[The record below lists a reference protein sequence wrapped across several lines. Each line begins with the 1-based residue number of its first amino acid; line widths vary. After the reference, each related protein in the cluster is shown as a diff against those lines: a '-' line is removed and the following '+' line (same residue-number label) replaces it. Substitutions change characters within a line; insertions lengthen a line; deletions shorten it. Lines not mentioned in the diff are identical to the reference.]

1 MTQEKKNGKIIA
13 IITMIFL
20 FGMISFVTNLAA
32 PMGIVLKN
40 QFDVSNA
47 LGMLGNFGNFIAYAV
62 MGIPSGILLQRVGYK
77 KTALIAVA
85 IGFIGVGIQF
95 LSGHSSPEMAFAVY
109 LIGAF
114 VAGFSMC
121 LLNTVVNPMLNKL
134 GGEGNKGNQL
144 IQVGGSFNS
153 VMATITPMFV
163 GILIAGS
170 IEKATI
176 SQIFP
181 VMYTA
186 MAVFAFAFFVL
197 LFVRIPEPNAATT
210 TEPISTLMKG
220 ALKFRH
226 FVLGAIAIFVYVGIE
241 VGVPGTLNLF
251 LTDPVEKGGAGIAS
265 TISGFVVGTYWFLM
279 LIGRLAGAS
288 LGAKVSSKAMLT
300 FTSGLGLILV
310 FLAIFSSTG
319 TLVNLPVLQQSAT
332 GGLSFGFAEVP
343 INAMYLVL
351 VGFCT
356 SIMWGGI
363 FNLAVEGLGK
373 YLAAASGLFMVL
385 VCGGGN
391 KGNQLIQVGGSFNSV
406 MATITPMFVG
416 ILIAGSIEKATI
428 SQIFPVMYTA
438 MAVFA
443 FAFFV
448 LLFVRIPEPN
458 AATTTEPISTL
469 MKGALKFRHFVLG
482 AIAIFVYVGIEVGV
496 PGTLNL
502 FLTDPVEKGGAGIA
516 STISGFVVGTYW
528 FLMLIGRLAGAS
540 LGAKVSSKAMLTFT
554 SALGLIL
561 VFLAIFSSTGT
572 LVNLPVLQ
580 QSATGGLSFGFAEVP
595 INAMYLVLVG
605 LCTSI
610 MWGGIFNLAVEGLGK
625 YLAAA
630 SGLFMVLV
638 CGGGI
643 LPVIQGWVADVA
655 GFMASYWVIIAALAY
670 LLYYGLVGC
679 KNVNKDIP
687 VE

>member
-1 MTQEKKNGKIIA
+1 
-13 IITMIFL
+13 MIFL

-279 LIGRLAGAS
+279 LVGRLAGAS
-288 LGAKVSSKAMLT
+288 LGAK
-300 FTSGLGLILV
+300 I
-310 FLAIFSSTG
+310 
-319 TLVNLPVLQQSAT
+319 
-332 GGLSFGFAEVP
+332 
-343 INAMYLVL
+343 
-351 VGFCT
+351 
-356 SIMWGGI
+356 
-363 FNLAVEGLGK
+363 
-373 YLAAASGLFMVL
+373 
-385 VCGGGN
+385 
-391 KGNQLIQVGGSFNSV
+391 
-406 MATITPMFVG
+406 
-416 ILIAGSIEKATI
+416 
-428 SQIFPVMYTA
+428 
-438 MAVFA
+438 
-443 FAFFV
+443 
-448 LLFVRIPEPN
+448 
-458 AATTTEPISTL
+458 
-469 MKGALKFRHFVLG
+469 
-482 AIAIFVYVGIEVGV
+482 
-496 PGTLNL
+496 
-502 FLTDPVEKGGAGIA
+502 
-516 STISGFVVGTYW
+516 
-528 FLMLIGRLAGAS
+528 
-540 LGAKVSSKAMLTFT
+540 SSKAMLTFT

-610 MWGGIFNLAVEGLGK
+610 MWGGIISIHAPREGCDKSVGANVFNSPINSQACAIK
-625 YLAAA
+625 A
-630 SGLFMVLV
+630 
-638 CGGGI
+638 
-643 LPVIQGWVADVA
+643 GWV
-655 GFMASYWVIIAALAY
+655 
-670 LLYYGLVGC
+670 
-679 KNVNKDIP
+679 
-687 VE
+687 

>member
-1 MTQEKKNGKIIA
+1 MTQEEKNGKIIA

-197 LFVRIPEPNAATT
+197 LFVRIPEPNAA
-210 TEPISTLMKG
+210 
-220 ALKFRH
+220 A
-226 FVLGAIAIFVYVGIE
+226 
-241 VGVPGTLNLF
+241 
-251 LTDPVEKGGAGIAS
+251 
-265 TISGFVVGTYWFLM
+265 
-279 LIGRLAGAS
+279 
-288 LGAKVSSKAMLT
+288 
-300 FTSGLGLILV
+300 
-310 FLAIFSSTG
+310 
-319 TLVNLPVLQQSAT
+319 
-332 GGLSFGFAEVP
+332 
-343 INAMYLVL
+343 
-351 VGFCT
+351 
-356 SIMWGGI
+356 
-363 FNLAVEGLGK
+363 
-373 YLAAASGLFMVL
+373 
-385 VCGGGN
+385 
-391 KGNQLIQVGGSFNSV
+391 
-406 MATITPMFVG
+406 
-416 ILIAGSIEKATI
+416 
-428 SQIFPVMYTA
+428 
-438 MAVFA
+438 
-443 FAFFV
+443 
-448 LLFVRIPEPN
+448 
-458 AATTTEPISTL
+458 TTEPISTL

>member
-197 LFVRIPEPNAATT
+197 LFVRIPEPNAAAT

-226 FVLGAIAIFVYVGIE
+226 FVLVAIAIFVYVG
-241 VGVPGTLNLF
+241 
-251 LTDPVEKGGAGIAS
+251 S
-265 TISGFVVGTYWFLM
+265 
-279 LIGRLAGAS
+279 
-288 LGAKVSSKAMLT
+288 
-300 FTSGLGLILV
+300 
-310 FLAIFSSTG
+310 
-319 TLVNLPVLQQSAT
+319 
-332 GGLSFGFAEVP
+332 
-343 INAMYLVL
+343 
-351 VGFCT
+351 
-356 SIMWGGI
+356 
-363 FNLAVEGLGK
+363 
-373 YLAAASGLFMVL
+373 
-385 VCGGGN
+385 
-391 KGNQLIQVGGSFNSV
+391 
-406 MATITPMFVG
+406 
-416 ILIAGSIEKATI
+416 
-428 SQIFPVMYTA
+428 
-438 MAVFA
+438 
-443 FAFFV
+443 
-448 LLFVRIPEPN
+448 
-458 AATTTEPISTL
+458 
-469 MKGALKFRHFVLG
+469 
-482 AIAIFVYVGIEVGV
+482 EVGV

>member
-197 LFVRIPEPNAATT
+197 LFVRIPEPNAA
-210 TEPISTLMKG
+210 
-220 ALKFRH
+220 A
-226 FVLGAIAIFVYVGIE
+226 
-241 VGVPGTLNLF
+241 
-251 LTDPVEKGGAGIAS
+251 
-265 TISGFVVGTYWFLM
+265 
-279 LIGRLAGAS
+279 
-288 LGAKVSSKAMLT
+288 
-300 FTSGLGLILV
+300 
-310 FLAIFSSTG
+310 
-319 TLVNLPVLQQSAT
+319 
-332 GGLSFGFAEVP
+332 
-343 INAMYLVL
+343 
-351 VGFCT
+351 
-356 SIMWGGI
+356 
-363 FNLAVEGLGK
+363 
-373 YLAAASGLFMVL
+373 
-385 VCGGGN
+385 
-391 KGNQLIQVGGSFNSV
+391 
-406 MATITPMFVG
+406 
-416 ILIAGSIEKATI
+416 
-428 SQIFPVMYTA
+428 
-438 MAVFA
+438 
-443 FAFFV
+443 
-448 LLFVRIPEPN
+448 
-458 AATTTEPISTL
+458 TTEPISTL

-595 INAMYLVLVG
+595 IKAMYLVLVG

>member
-1 MTQEKKNGKIIA
+1 MTQQKQNGKLIA

-40 QFDVSNA
+40 QFSVSNA

-85 IGFIGVGIQF
+85 VGFIGVGIQY
-95 LSGHSSPEMAFAVY
+95 LSGHSSPDMAFAVY

-114 VAGFSMC
+114 IAGFSMC

-186 MAVFAFAFFVL
+186 MAVFAIAFFVL
-197 LFVRIPEPNAATT
+197 LIVPIPEPNAATS
-210 TEPISTLMKG
+210 TEPIGKLMSG

-226 FVLGAIAIFVYVGIE
+226 FILGAIAIFVYVG
-241 VGVPGTLNLF
+241 V
-251 LTDPVEKGGAGIAS
+251 
-265 TISGFVVGTYWFLM
+265 
-279 LIGRLAGAS
+279 
-288 LGAKVSSKAMLT
+288 
-300 FTSGLGLILV
+300 
-310 FLAIFSSTG
+310 
-319 TLVNLPVLQQSAT
+319 
-332 GGLSFGFAEVP
+332 
-343 INAMYLVL
+343 
-351 VGFCT
+351 
-356 SIMWGGI
+356 
-363 FNLAVEGLGK
+363 
-373 YLAAASGLFMVL
+373 
-385 VCGGGN
+385 
-391 KGNQLIQVGGSFNSV
+391 
-406 MATITPMFVG
+406 
-416 ILIAGSIEKATI
+416 
-428 SQIFPVMYTA
+428 
-438 MAVFA
+438 
-443 FAFFV
+443 
-448 LLFVRIPEPN
+448 
-458 AATTTEPISTL
+458 
-469 MKGALKFRHFVLG
+469 
-482 AIAIFVYVGIEVGV
+482 EVGV